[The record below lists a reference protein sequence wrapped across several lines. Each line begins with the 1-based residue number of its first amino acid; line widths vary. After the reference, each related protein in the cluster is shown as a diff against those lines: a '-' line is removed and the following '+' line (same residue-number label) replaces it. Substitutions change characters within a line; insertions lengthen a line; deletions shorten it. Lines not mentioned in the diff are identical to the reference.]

1 MRKWLFLLRAFFPS
15 WRFFD
20 DVGPELR
27 LEIRF
32 GKNEAQ
38 FGRWQNA
45 LPPIRRSLTNLPV
58 NPQGNFLHACHN
70 LLNHLSG
77 DIQESQDLN
86 SVPELATYKLV
97 RNLAR
102 FQVFERMNPPFQF
115 QFRLSASLPGRE
127 GEQILLSPIYGSE
140 G

>member
-32 GKNEAQ
+32 GGSEEQ
-38 FGRWQNA
+38 FSQWQNA
-45 LPPIRRSLTNLPV
+45 LPPIHRSITNLPV
-58 NPQGNFLHACHN
+58 NPQGNLLHACHN
-70 LLNHLSG
+70 LLNHLNG
-77 DIQESQDLN
+77 DIQDLN
-86 SVPELATYKLV
+86 DLSAISELTTYKLV

-102 FQVFERMNPPFQF
+102 FQVFERIDPPFQF
-115 QFRLSASLPGRE
+115 QFRLSALHFDRE
-127 GEQILLSPIYGSE
+127 GEQILLSPVYGSKE
-140 G
+140 

>member
-32 GKNEAQ
+32 GENEERLGQ
-38 FGRWQNA
+38 WRNA
-45 LPPIRRSLTNLPV
+45 LRPIRRSWANLPV
-58 NPQGNFLHACHN
+58 NPEGNFLHACHN
-70 LLNHLSG
+70 LLNHLSA
-77 DIQESQDLN
+77 DIQESRDLH

-97 RNLAR
+97 RRLAR
-102 FQVFERMNPPFQF
+102 FQVFESMDPPFQF
-115 QFRLSASLPGRE
+115 QFRLSALLPGRE
-127 GEQILLSPIYGSE
+127 GEQILLSPVYGSE
-140 G
+140 E

>member
-32 GKNEAQ
+32 GGSEDQ
-38 FGRWQNA
+38 FSPWQNA
-45 LPPIRRSLTNLPV
+45 LPPIPRSIKNLPV
-58 NPQGNFLHACHN
+58 NPYGNFLHACHN

-77 DIQESQDLN
+77 DIQEAQNLN
-86 SVPELATYKLV
+86 SVPDLVTYKLV

-102 FQVFERMNPPFQF
+102 FHVFERMSPPFQF
-115 QFRLSASLPGRE
+115 QFRLSAMHPDRA
-127 GEQILLSPIYGSE
+127 GEQILLSPVYGSE